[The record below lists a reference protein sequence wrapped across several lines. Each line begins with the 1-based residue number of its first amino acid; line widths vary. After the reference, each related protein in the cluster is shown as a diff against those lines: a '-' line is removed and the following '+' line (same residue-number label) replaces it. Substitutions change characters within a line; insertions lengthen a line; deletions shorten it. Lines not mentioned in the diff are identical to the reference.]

1 MEKDKFRDRIKK
13 SIDELFASIDELDS
27 RKYELKD
34 KTKAK
39 YNEIMAEIKQL
50 EAVLEA
56 RQHRA
61 QTTEDKNWE
70 EAKRAFK
77 QSALSFR
84 EAFENLASYL
94 KKSPPPSE
102 KDKGPDYEI

>member
-1 MEKDKFRDRIKK
+1 MEKDKFRERIKK

-27 RKYELKD
+27 RKGELKD
-34 KTKAK
+34 KSKAK

-50 EAVLEA
+50 EAVIEA
-56 RQHRA
+56 KHQRVQN
-61 QTTEDKNWE
+61 TDDKNWE
-70 EAKRAFK
+70 EAKKAFR
-77 QSALSFR
+77 QSAVSFR

-94 KKSPPPSE
+94 KKSPSSQE

>member
-27 RKYELKD
+27 RKEELKD

-39 YNEIMAEIKQL
+39 YHEVMAEIKQL

-56 RQHRA
+56 RHQRVQHADDR
-61 QTTEDKNWE
+61 NWE
-70 EAKRAFK
+70 EAKKAFK
-77 QSALSFR
+77 QSAASFR
-84 EAFENLASYL
+84 EAFENLATYL
-94 KKSPPPSE
+94 KKSPPPPE
-102 KDKGPDYEI
+102 KEKGPDYEI